1 MIQQES
7 PMPEET
13 PLLPQESLA
22 LIAETIRKTK
32 ENFRENSRFFLLWGW
47 LIAAASFGFFLLRQ
61 YTETRFF
68 FLPFPVLVAVG
79 IVTTVLWY
87 RELKAKAP
95 SETYLG
101 YFFNRLWMVL
111 ALSFIL
117 VVYISVSR
125 GWPPFLYT
133 LIVAAI
139 GTTVSGLA
147 MKFRP
152 LVWGGMLFFA
162 AAVAGVYISDS
173 YLPLL
178 TGGAM
183 VGGYLIPGYLLKTA
197 HE

>member
-1 MIQQES
+1 MIHEES
-7 PMPEET
+7 PMPEDA
-13 PLLPQESLA
+13 PLLPHESLA
-22 LIAETIRKTK
+22 LITETIRKTK

-47 LIAAASFGFFLLRQ
+47 LIAAASLGFFLLHQ

-68 FLPFPVLVAVG
+68 FLPFPVLTAVG

-87 RELKAKAP
+87 RQLKAKAP
-95 SETYLG
+95 TETYLG

-111 ALSFIL
+111 GLSFIL

-152 LVWGGMLFFA
+152 LVWGGVLFFA
-162 AAVAGVYISDS
+162 AAVAGIYLPNAG
-173 YLPLL
+173 LPLL
-178 TGGAM
+178 NGLA
-183 VGGYLIPGYLLKTA
+183 VIGGYLIPGYLLKAA

>member
-1 MIQQES
+1 ML
-7 PMPEET
+7 PEEPT
-13 PLLPQESLA
+13 LLPQESLA
-22 LIAETIRKTK
+22 LIAEAIRKTK

-47 LIAAASFGFFLLRQ
+47 LIAAASLAFFLLRQ
-61 YTETRFF
+61 YAHTRFY
-68 FLPFPVLVAVG
+68 FLPFPVLALTG
-79 IVTTVLWY
+79 IVTTLVWY
-87 RELKAKAP
+87 RRLKAEAP
-95 SETYLG
+95 TETYLG
-101 YFFNRLWMVL
+101 YFFNRLWLVL
-111 ALSFIL
+111 GLSFII

-152 LVWGGMLFFA
+152 LVWGGVLFFV
-162 AAVAGVYISDS
+162 AAVAGVYLPDA

-178 TGGAM
+178 TGIAM
-183 VGGYLIPGYLLKTA
+183 IGGYLVPGYLLKTA

>member
-1 MIQQES
+1 MRFF
-7 PMPEET
+7 MTPEERI
-13 PLLPQESLA
+13 LLPQESLA
-22 LIAETIRKTK
+22 LIAEAIRKTK

-47 LIAAASFGFFLLRQ
+47 LIAAASVAFFLLHQ
-61 YTETRFF
+61 YTVTRFY
-68 FLPFPVLVAVG
+68 FLPFPVLSLVG
-79 IVTTVLWY
+79 IVTTLLWY
-87 RELKAKAP
+87 RQGKAEAP
-95 SETYLG
+95 TETYLG
-101 YFFNRLWMVL
+101 YFFNRLWLVL
-111 ALSFIL
+111 GLSFIL

-152 LVWGGMLFFA
+152 LVWGGALFFA
-162 AAVAGVYISDS
+162 AAVAGVYLPDA

-178 TGGAM
+178 TGLAM
-183 VGGYLIPGYLLKTA
+183 IGGYLIPGYLLKAA

>member
-1 MIQQES
+1 MI
-7 PMPEET
+7 PEERT
-13 PLLPQESLA
+13 LLPQESLA
-22 LIAETIRKTK
+22 LIAEAIRKTK

-47 LIAAASFGFFLLRQ
+47 LIAAASLGFFLLRQ

-68 FLPFPVLVAVG
+68 FLPFPVLATAG
-79 IVTTVLWY
+79 IVTTLVWY
-87 RELKAKAP
+87 RQLRAASP
-95 SETYLG
+95 TETYLG
-101 YFFNRLWMVL
+101 YFMNRLWMVVG
-111 ALSFIL
+111 LSFVL

-139 GTTVSGLA
+139 GTMVSGLA

-152 LVWGGMLFFA
+152 LVWGGVLFFL
-162 AAVAGVYISDS
+162 AAVVGVYLPDG

-178 TGGAM
+178 TGLAM
-183 VGGYLIPGYLLKTA
+183 VGGYLVPGYLLKSA

>member
-1 MIQQES
+1 MI
-7 PMPEET
+7 PEERT
-13 PLLPQESLA
+13 LLPQESLA
-22 LIAETIRKTK
+22 LIAEAIRKTK

-47 LIAAASFGFFLLRQ
+47 LIAVASFGFFLLRQ
-61 YTETRFF
+61 YTETRYY
-68 FLPFPVLVAVG
+68 FLPFPVAVAAG

-87 RELKAKAP
+87 RQLKAKAP
-95 SETYLG
+95 TETYLG
-101 YFFNRLWMVL
+101 YFFNRLWLVL

-152 LVWGGMLFFA
+152 LVLGGMLFFA
-162 AAVAGVYISDS
+162 AAVAGVYLPDP

-178 TGGAM
+178 TGVAM
-183 VGGYLIPGYLLKTA
+183 VGGYLVPGYLLKAA

>member
-1 MIQQES
+1 MI
-7 PMPEET
+7 PEERT
-13 PLLPQESLA
+13 LLPQESLA
-22 LIAETIRKTK
+22 LIADAIRKTK

-47 LIAAASFGFFLLRQ
+47 LIAAASLGFFLLRQ

-68 FLPFPVLVAVG
+68 FLPFPVLATAG
-79 IVTTVLWY
+79 IVTTLVWY
-87 RELKAKAP
+87 RRQRAVSP
-95 SETYLG
+95 TETYLG
-101 YFFNRLWMVL
+101 YFVNRLWLVVG
-111 ALSFIL
+111 LSFIL

-139 GTTVSGLA
+139 GTMVSGLA

-152 LVWGGMLFFA
+152 LVWGGVLFFM
-162 AAVAGVYISDS
+162 AAVAGVYLPDA

-178 TGGAM
+178 TGLAM
-183 VGGYLIPGYLLKTA
+183 VGGYLVPGYLLKSA

>member
-1 MIQQES
+1 MI
-7 PMPEET
+7 PEEKT
-13 PLLPQESLA
+13 LLPQESLA
-22 LIAETIRKTK
+22 LIAEAIRKTK

-47 LIAAASFGFFLLRQ
+47 LMAAASLGFFLLRQ
-61 YTETRFF
+61 YTQTRFF
-68 FLPFPVLVAVG
+68 FLPFPVLALVG
-79 IVTTVLWY
+79 IVTTLVWF
-87 RELKAKAP
+87 RRLKAEAP
-95 SETYLG
+95 TETYLG

-139 GTTVSGLA
+139 GTMVSGLA

-162 AAVAGVYISDS
+162 AAVAGVYLPDP

-178 TGGAM
+178 TGFAM
-183 VGGYLIPGYLLKTA
+183 VGGYLVPGYLLKTA

>member
-1 MIQQES
+1 
-7 PMPEET
+7 
-13 PLLPQESLA
+13 LLPHESLA

-32 ENFRENSRFFLLWGW
+32 ENFRESSRFFLLWGW
-47 LIAAASFGFFLLRQ
+47 LIAAASIGFFLLRQ

-68 FLPFPVLVAVG
+68 FLPFPVLAAVG
-79 IVTTVLWY
+79 IVTTILWY
-87 RELKAKAP
+87 RQQKAKAP
-95 SETYLG
+95 TETYLG

-139 GTTVSGLA
+139 GTMVSGLA

-152 LVWGGMLFFA
+152 LVRGGMLFFA
-162 AAVAGVYISDS
+162 AAIAGVYLPDP

-178 TGGAM
+178 TGFAM
-183 VGGYLIPGYLLKTA
+183 VGGYLVPGYLLKAA

>member
-1 MIQQES
+1 MI
-7 PMPEET
+7 PEERT
-13 PLLPQESLA
+13 LLPQESLA
-22 LIAETIRKTK
+22 LIAEAIRKTK

-47 LIAAASFGFFLLRQ
+47 LIAAASLGFFLLRQ

-68 FLPFPVLVAVG
+68 FLPFPVLATAG
-79 IVTTVLWY
+79 IVTTLVWY
-87 RELKAKAP
+87 RRQKAVSP
-95 SETYLG
+95 TETYLG
-101 YFFNRLWMVL
+101 FFVNRLWLVL
-111 ALSFIL
+111 GLSFIF

-139 GTTVSGLA
+139 GTMVSGLA

-152 LVWGGMLFFA
+152 LVWGGVLFFI
-162 AAVAGVYISDS
+162 AAVAGVYLPDA

-178 TGGAM
+178 TALAM
-183 VGGYLIPGYLLKTA
+183 VGGYLVPGYLLKSA

>member
-1 MIQQES
+1 MI
-7 PMPEET
+7 PEERT
-13 PLLPQESLA
+13 LLPQESLA
-22 LIAETIRKTK
+22 LIAEAIRKTK

-47 LIAAASFGFFLLRQ
+47 LIVAASLGFFLLRQ

-68 FLPFPVLVAVG
+68 FLPFPVLATAG
-79 IVTTVLWY
+79 IVTTLVWY
-87 RELKAKAP
+87 RRQKAVSP
-95 SETYLG
+95 TETYLG
-101 YFFNRLWMVL
+101 YFVNRLWLVL
-111 ALSFIL
+111 GLSFIL

-139 GTTVSGLA
+139 GTMVSGLA

-152 LVWGGMLFFA
+152 LVWGGVLFFM
-162 AAVAGVYISDS
+162 AAVAGVYLPDA

-178 TGGAM
+178 TGLAM
-183 VGGYLIPGYLLKTA
+183 VGGYLVPGYLLKSA